1 MLIPDLESQRWN
13 TGILDAASYVGM
25 WWQMDAIDSD
35 GNEYM
40 LCWFEENIEEDE
52 MAWSMRTFTNRT
64 FFNALIPFRTICIKT
79 GSAVSLYGRACFA
92 FLLTPTIA
100 TCFFTICLTGIL
112 SFTIFTAILK

>member
-1 MLIPDLESQRWN
+1 MDEIIISYQGTLYALIPNLESQRWN

-52 MAWSMRTFTNRT
+52 NGMVDAN
-64 FFNALIPFRTICIKT
+64 
-79 GSAVSLYGRACFA
+79 LYKPD
-92 FLLTPTIA
+92 FLQCTYSIQD
-100 TCFFTICLTGIL
+100 
-112 SFTIFTAILK
+112 

>member
-1 MLIPDLESQRWN
+1 MDEIIINYQGTLYVLIPDLESQRWN

-52 MAWSMRTFTNRT
+52 NGMFDAN
-64 FFNALIPFRTICIKT
+64 
-79 GSAVSLYGRACFA
+79 LYKPD
-92 FLLTPTIA
+92 FLQCTYSIQD
-100 TCFFTICLTGIL
+100 
-112 SFTIFTAILK
+112 